1 MKSQKLLLS
10 FLPGFA
16 PILAYILVDALFGEK
31 IGLISGIALGL
42 GEFFFILRKEKRLDY
57 FTLMD
62 TALLVAMGAL
72 SWILRAPVFFKL
84 KPAVSEAVIGCVIVA
99 GTLGPHRFFLPY
111 MEKKLGTGE
120 FPQNM
125 AKRMLGMVAGFGA
138 LSLFHAALTAVA
150 ALYGSKATWSFVA
163 GALFWLLALAYL
175 AAWTLP
181 AIVMNRMRKA
191 KAALSVEGRG
201 ETLPIVDEDGT
212 VIGKAERPLCHAGQ
226 GENGILHP
234 VVRLWLL
241 GDSGGFWL
249 QKRSTTKLVQPGKW
263 DCAVGG
269 HVSFG
274 ESLETALR
282 REAGEEIGLHE
293 IDELSLIS
301 RFVWR
306 TDLERELV
314 FLFASRAA
322 KAAFTLDPAE
332 VSEIR
337 LWQKSEIES
346 ELKKPAA
353 ERSFTS
359 LAIHELVHV
368 FNCPE
373 K

>member
-1 MKSQKLLLS
+1 MKSRKLLLS

-31 IGLISGIALGL
+31 IGLFAGIALGL
-42 GEFFFILRKEKRLDY
+42 GEFFFILVKEKRLDR
-57 FTLMD
+57 FTLLD

-84 KPAVSEAVIGCVIVA
+84 KPAVSEAVLGCVIVA
-99 GTLGPHRFFLPY
+99 GALGPHRFFLPY

-120 FPQNM
+120 ISENM
-125 AKRMLGMVAGFGA
+125 ARRMLRMVAGFGA
-138 LSLFHAALTAVA
+138 LSVFHSALTAVA
-150 ALYGSKATWSFVA
+150 ALFWSKAAWAFVA

-181 AIVMNRMRKA
+181 AMVMNKLRKT
-191 KAALSVEGRG
+191 KAAPSEEGKG
-201 ETLPIVDEDGT
+201 ESLPIVDEEGT
-212 VIGKAERPLCHAGQ
+212 VIGKADRPLCHAGQ

-241 GDSGGFWL
+241 DESGGFWL
-249 QKRSTTKLVQPGKW
+249 QKRATTKLVQPGKW

-293 IDELSLIS
+293 IDGLSLVS

-322 KAAFTLDPAE
+322 QASFTVDPAE

-337 LWQKSEIES
+337 LWKKAEIES
-346 ELKKPAA
+346 ELKKPAE